1 MSQIVLRAE
10 NLQKRYGDTVALRGI
25 DLEIEAGG
33 VVGLVGPNGA
43 GKTTLVEIAEGLRAP
58 TTGRITVFGR
68 DPADVGSRLRERIG
82 VQLQATS
89 LPDRLRVGETL
100 ELFASFYE
108 HPRPV
113 EDVLAGVGLDDAARQ
128 FTDTL
133 SGGQRQ
139 RLSLGMA
146 LVHDPELLLLD
157 EPTTGL
163 DPEARRRLH
172 SDIEAL
178 RDEGRTVL
186 LTTHYIEEAEE
197 LCDRVLMIRDG
208 ALVADGAPFELVRRA
223 GGEAILWLA
232 VDGELD
238 PAPLL
243 EAGVVEEG
251 RRGAYRRFRT
261 PDPVAAIEAL
271 GPIVREQGLAVEDL
285 RLKRPTLEDLYLEL
299 MGSEAPVPAP
309 GTPDVPSGGTARRE
323 PARRSSPGEGAP
335 A

>member
-1 MSQIVLRAE
+1 MSEIVLRAE
-10 NLQKRYGDTVALRGI
+10 GLAKRYGDTVALRGI

-43 GKTTLVEIAEGLRAP
+43 GKTTLVEIAEGLRTP
-58 TTGRITVFGR
+58 TAGRIAVFGL
-68 DPADVGSRLRERIG
+68 DPARAGPELKERIG

-89 LPDRLRVGETL
+89 LPDRLRVDETL
-100 ELFASFYE
+100 RLFAAFYE
-108 HPRPV
+108 RSRPV
-113 EDVLAGVGLDDAARQ
+113 EEVLENVGLAGAERQ
-128 FTDTL
+128 FTDRL

-163 DPEARRRLH
+163 DPEGRRRLH
-172 SDIEAL
+172 ADIEAL
-178 RDEGRTVL
+178 RAEGRTVL

-208 ALVADGAPFELVRRA
+208 AIVADGAPFELVRRA
-223 GGEAILWLA
+223 GGRAILWLA

-243 EAGVVEEG
+243 EAGVASEG
-251 RRGAYRRFRT
+251 RRGEYHRFST
-261 PDPVAAIEAL
+261 QDPAAAIEAL
-271 GPIVREQGLAVEDL
+271 GPIVREQGLAVQDL

-299 MGSEAPVPAP
+299 MAGAGERDGPGARVPGPA
-309 GTPDVPSGGTARRE
+309 RE
-323 PARRSSPGEGAP
+323 PSTAGGPV
-335 A
+335 

>member
-1 MSQIVLRAE
+1 MSEIVLRAE
-10 NLQKRYGDTVALRGI
+10 GLAKRYGDTVALRGI

-43 GKTTLVEIAEGLRAP
+43 GKTTLVEIAEGLRTP
-58 TTGRITVFGR
+58 TAGRISVFGL
-68 DPADVGSRLRERIG
+68 DPARPGPRLKERIG

-89 LPDRLRVGETL
+89 LPDRLRVDETL
-100 ELFASFYE
+100 RLFASFYE
-108 HPRPV
+108 RSRPV
-113 EDVLAGVGLDDAARQ
+113 QEVLEHVGLDGAARQ
-128 FTDTL
+128 FTDRL

-163 DPEARRRLH
+163 DPEGRRRLH
-172 SDIEAL
+172 ADIEAL
-178 RDEGRTVL
+178 RAEGRTVL

-208 ALVADGAPFELVRRA
+208 AIVADGAPFELVRRA
-223 GGEAILWLA
+223 GGRAILWLA

-243 EAGVVEEG
+243 EAGVASEG
-251 RRGAYRRFRT
+251 RRGEYHRFST
-261 PDPVAAIEAL
+261 PDPAAAIEAL
-271 GPIVREQGLAVEDL
+271 GPIVRRQGLAVQDL
-285 RLKRPTLEDLYLEL
+285 RLKRPTLEDLYLDL
-299 MGSEAPVPAP
+299 MGGADARDGSGPRVPGAAPEAWPAGGPV
-309 GTPDVPSGGTARRE
+309 
-323 PARRSSPGEGAP
+323 
-335 A
+335 